1 MANDIEAQLKQ
12 LVSRLDILEHIVQSQ
27 IQRIHALEQQKGV
40 SPTSVS
46 QSEPSFKETE
56 PGTTEISIP
65 SESKDSQFDPSS
77 WMPRATA
84 MAPQES
90 LESQI
95 GGNWLNKIGMVAI
108 ILGMAYFLKYAI
120 DNEWIGEMGRVILGI
135 FAGVGFL
142 GWGEILQRKSYR
154 GYAITVLGGGI
165 AILYFSIFAA
175 FSFYQLVPQIPALLL
190 MVLITATAVLLA
202 LRYDSGTI
210 AVFAIVGGFLTPAM
224 LSTGRDNQV
233 GLFSYILLLD
243 FGVLALAYFKNWRAL
258 NLLVF
263 LFTQLIFVAWSI
275 SFYTDAKLWKTEFF
289 LTVFFFVFAVMSFLY
304 NIVHQQKTTFRDL
317 LLVSLNGAAYFLWTY
332 ALLESQ
338 YSQYLGF
345 YSVLM
350 AGTYVALGRVAY
362 QRAQEDTYLFLIFL
376 GLGLTSL
383 TLAIPIQLKQNW
395 ITIGWAV
402 EAVILSWIGFRLDS
416 RKTRWAALLIA
427 SLVAVRLL
435 FYDSQLS
442 VAVAKD
448 FPFFLNKRGF
458 TFLVGSIAIFVM
470 AFLYSRYKLML
481 SDPELKLIAGLVVA
495 ANLLI
500 LFFFTTEISQY
511 YEVRYLEVTDYLLHR
526 DFRSRQQLSVSALWG
541 IYSIVLVTI
550 GIVRKFQ
557 PIRLLAIL
565 LFAVTIL
572 KVFLVD
578 LQEMDKLYRIIASI
592 GLGVLLLTVSLMYQK
607 YRNQINSFVLK

>member
-1 MANDIEAQLKQ
+1 
-12 LVSRLDILEHIVQSQ
+12 
-27 IQRIHALEQQKGV
+27 
-40 SPTSVS
+40 
-46 QSEPSFKETE
+46 
-56 PGTTEISIP
+56 
-65 SESKDSQFDPSS
+65 
-77 WMPRATA
+77 
-84 MAPQES
+84 
-90 LESQI
+90 
-95 GGNWLNKIGMVAI
+95 MVAI

-135 FAGVGFL
+135 LTGVGFL
-142 GWGEILQRKSYR
+142 VWGEILQRKSYR
-154 GYAITVLGGGI
+154 GYSVTVLGGGI

-202 LRYDSGTI
+202 LRYDSRTI

-243 FGVLALAYFKNWRAL
+243 FGVLALAYFKKWRAF
-258 NLLVF
+258 NLLAF

-275 SFYTDAKLWKTEFF
+275 SFYTDAKLWRTEFF

-317 LLVSLNGAAYFLWTY
+317 MLVSLNGAAYFLWTY

-383 TLAIPIQLKQNW
+383 TLAIPIQLKQSW

-402 EAVILSWIGFRLDS
+402 EAVILSWVGFRLNS
-416 RKTRWAALLIA
+416 HKTRWAALIIA

-442 VAVAKD
+442 VALAKD
-448 FPFFLNKRGF
+448 FTFFLNKRGF
-458 TFLVGSIAIFVM
+458 AFLVGSIAIFVM

-481 SDPELKLIAGLVVA
+481 SDFELKLIAGLVVA

-511 YEVRYLEVTDYLLHR
+511 YEIRYLVVTDYFQHR
-526 DFRSRQQLSVSALWG
+526 DLRSRQQLLISALWG